1 MRWKRSGDATR
12 LPFEGELRIG
22 NCDLRIAE
30 LTRLSSSFRA
40 PNTVLF
46 HRAVATEQPN
56 TEYRAPSTEHRT
68 PFSLNAPTRTGS
80 LVSYSLLPHSHEMP
94 TYDFRCPNGH
104 VFEKFYRNMSEALFT
119 LPCPQCTAAAER
131 QMSGGAGLVFKGSGF
146 YSTDYGKNA
155 HRKVAPAAAG
165 EGKAEGKSEGGGE
178 SSAEAKAGSKA
189 DKAGSKADK
198 AGSTTEPKSDAK
210 GEAKTAEPKPSES
223 KSNSASGKDSGS
235 E

>member
-1 MRWKRSGDATR
+1 
-12 LPFEGELRIG
+12 
-22 NCDLRIAE
+22 
-30 LTRLSSSFRA
+30 
-40 PNTVLF
+40 
-46 HRAVATEQPN
+46 
-56 TEYRAPSTEHRT
+56 
-68 PFSLNAPTRTGS
+68 
-80 LVSYSLLPHSHEMP
+80 MP

-178 SSAEAKAGSKA
+178 SSAEAKA
-189 DKAGSKADK
+189 DSKADK

>member
-12 LPFEGELRIG
+12 LQFEGELRIG
-22 NCDLRIAE
+22 NCDPRIAE
-30 LTRLSSSFRA
+30 LTGLSSSFRA

-46 HRAVATEQPN
+46 HRAVASEH
-56 TEYRAPSTEHRT
+56 RAPNTEHRT

-94 TYDFRCPNGH
+94 TYDFRCPDGH
-104 VFEKFYRNMSEALFT
+104 GFEKFYRNMSEALFT

-178 SSAEAKAGSKA
+178 SSAEAKADSKA
-189 DKAGSKADK
+189 DKAGS
-198 AGSTTEPKSDAK
+198 STEPKSDAK